1 MFEASG
7 KHCWTKSI
15 FKPRADPAHCGA
27 PQRVKHS
34 ANHDRKG
41 NDERQHQERIGA
53 AARQDAII
61 DLKQIDGRSEKKEI
75 VTAAI
80 GENEPE
86 RSCAGPQGRSGS
98 FSPIAAVTISFFSLR
113 PLLT

>member
-1 MFEASG
+1 M
-7 KHCWTKSI
+7 
-15 FKPRADPAHCGA
+15 RAPDRIDRRIRSRRKALLDEVDLQANCGA

-34 ANHDRKG
+34 ANHDGKR

-61 DLKQIDGRSEKKEI
+61 DLKQIDGRSEEKKI

-80 GENEPE
+80 RENESE
-86 RSCAGPQGRSGS
+86 RACAGPQGRLQWR
-98 FSPIAAVTISFFSLR
+98 LR
-113 PLLT
+113 R